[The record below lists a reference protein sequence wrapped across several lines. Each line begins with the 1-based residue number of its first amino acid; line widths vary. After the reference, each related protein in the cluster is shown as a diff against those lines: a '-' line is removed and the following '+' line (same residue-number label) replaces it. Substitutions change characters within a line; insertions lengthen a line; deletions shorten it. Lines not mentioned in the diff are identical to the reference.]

1 MDCVRCA
8 ALLTLIL
15 LLAAC
20 SKKDVRGIC
29 PYYQNRTNNDD
40 YLNHIRKDT
49 IIFHFSPL
57 FHSGCST
64 LSRILVC
71 SRLFP
76 FCSTSH
82 FIVLLPR
89 VFHTVLRPNEC
100 IANLALDKDGS
111 CPLCCYF
118 DANSAFGCLQ

>member
-1 MDCVRCA
+1 MDQVRCA
-8 ALLTLIL
+8 ALLTQIL
-15 LLAAC
+15 LLASC
-20 SKKDVRGIC
+20 SKEEVRRIC
-29 PYYQNRTNNDD
+29 PYYQNTTNDN

-64 LSRILVC
+64 LSRILVS
-71 SRLFP
+71 SRLFH
-76 FCSTSH
+76 FCSTRH

-111 CPLCCYF
+111 CPLCCSF
-118 DANSAFGCLQ
+118 DANSAFGRLQ